1 MPINTLEPN
10 MNGLAWMMLIL
21 AAMIGAFLFA
31 TIGAIVL
38 ALFLASV
45 SSRLTRHDDHHRDY

>member
-1 MPINTLEPN
+1 MS
-10 MNGLAWMMLIL
+10 GLAWTMLVL

-31 TIGAIVL
+31 TIGAILL

-45 SSRLTRHDDHHRDY
+45 SRRLTRNDDHHRDY

>member
-1 MPINTLEPN
+1 MS
-10 MNGLAWMMLIL
+10 GLAWMMLIL

-38 ALFLASV
+38 ALLLTSV
-45 SSRLTRHDDHHRDY
+45 SSRLTRDDDQHRDY

>member
-1 MPINTLEPN
+1 MS
-10 MNGLAWMMLIL
+10 GLAGMMLIL

-38 ALFLASV
+38 ALLLTSV
-45 SSRLTRHDDHHRDY
+45 SSRLTRDDDHHRDY

>member
-1 MPINTLEPN
+1 MS
-10 MNGLAWMMLIL
+10 GLAWMMLIL

-38 ALFLASV
+38 ALLLTSV
-45 SSRLTRHDDHHRDY
+45 SSRLTRDDDQRRDY